1 MTIDAAAP
9 MGHRPVCSGLAMLTG
24 LLDELIPAPL
34 WPLSDADL
42 DNALYQCSVQ
52 QSRLAALQLSLV
64 REVDGRN
71 LARQADPGSTA
82 DHIRTCLRLPPR
94 DAVRLVDLAAAVDG
108 PLAATGRALAEGEVS
123 PAQAMAIRQALRS
136 LPAQTNVEVRLEAE
150 YLLLGHARTFDAG
163 DLARM
168 GRRIRERLRAETG
181 PRRRRR
187 AANSAENNDESGRSR
202 DSSPA
207 AGARGTSDD
216 KPVEDVGERESGDGP
231 ECGMPPPDDAPES
244 GTGNADE
251 VRSQRR
257 GSPVATPETGG
268 ESGGRGDDAYLTR
281 RAPLTA
287 ANRSLRLV
295 DLPGGSTRIVGE
307 LDDEAAS
314 VVYEALEPLA
324 APRSA
329 ADSRSLPRRRADAL
343 VELARRATEAARP
356 PRGRTASRRVP
367 GSAWA
372 LFHRGSTSGAA
383 PRASTEHRAASRRR
397 LPVRRHRATGSAEQ
411 LPA

>member
-1 MTIDAAAP
+1 
-9 MGHRPVCSGLAMLTG
+9 MLTG
-24 LLDELIPAPL
+24 VLDEAIPAPL

-42 DNALYQCSVQ
+42 DNALHQCSVQ
-52 QSRLAALQLSLV
+52 QSRLAALQLRLV

-82 DHIRTCLRLPPR
+82 EHIRTRLRLQPLE
-94 DAVRLVDLAAAVDG
+94 AARLVDLAAAVDG

-123 PAQAMAIRQALRS
+123 PAQAMAIRRSLRS
-136 LPAQTNVEVRLEAE
+136 LPAETNVEVRLEAE
-150 YLLLGHARTFDAG
+150 NLLLGHARTFDAG
-163 DLARM
+163 ELARM
-168 GRRIRERLRAETG
+168 GRRIRERLCAATG

-187 AANSAENNDESGRSR
+187 AENSAENSAESGRSH
-202 DSSPA
+202 DSPPA
-207 AGARGTSDD
+207 PGAGGTSDD
-216 KPVEDVGERESGDGP
+216 HPVEDIGEREPGDAP
-231 ECGMPPPDDAPES
+231 ERGMPPAPDNVPET
-244 GTGNADE
+244 GAGNADE
-251 VRSQRR
+251 GRTRER
-257 GSPVATPETGG
+257 GSPGTEPEAGG
-268 ESGGRGDDAYLTR
+268 ESGDDADLTS
-281 RAPLTA
+281 RAPLPA
-287 ANRSLRLV
+287 ENRSLRLV

-356 PRGRTASRRVP
+356 PQGRTAPRRVP

-372 LFHRGSTSGAA
+372 LFHRGSTSGADPGA
-383 PRASTEHRAASRRR
+383 GTEHRAERRRR
-397 LPVRRHRATGSAEQ
+397 LPVRRHRVAGSAEQ